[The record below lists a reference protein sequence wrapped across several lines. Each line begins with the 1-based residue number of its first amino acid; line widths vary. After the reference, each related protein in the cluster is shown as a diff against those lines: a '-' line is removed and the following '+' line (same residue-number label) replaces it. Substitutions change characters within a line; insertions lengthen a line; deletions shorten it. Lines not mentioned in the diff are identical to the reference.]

1 MRRKEIPRNQKG
13 NGILS
18 QLQNLT
24 KSFYSGAQEFEGEHH
39 AVSMDKN
46 NYGKTYQ
53 FVGPGTQI
61 KKRVERGDIG
71 LNDLDRTAKKHD
83 LAYYNNLED
92 YKNKKINK
100 DEFMSKIWQA
110 DDEFIRDAKNSH
122 DDPEMGNLSS
132 KLISLKKVGEK
143 THILPTTVFSGAGKK
158 RKKPI
163 DIDTMSVTSSNSSI
177 KNYSKNDNPAAKLI
191 LETLKNEEIRKQST
205 IRNGRGR
212 ERSKSKSR
220 KKSVSK
226 SRSRS
231 RSRSRNRKTQI
242 GGFAMAPILIP
253 LIASAAPEIIKGIYN
268 YFKGQKGSGFNETNI
283 EKQRDEL
290 LRMFL

>member
-1 MRRKEIPRNQKG
+1 MRRKDIPRNQKG
-13 NGILS
+13 NGVLS
-18 QLQNLT
+18 QLQNLS
-24 KSFYSGAQEFEGEHH
+24 KSFYTGAQEFDGEHH

-61 KKRVERGDIG
+61 KKRIERGDTG
-71 LNDLDRTAKKHD
+71 LNDLDKTAMRHD

-100 DEFMSKIWQA
+100 DEFMNKIWSA
-110 DDEFIRDAKNSH
+110 DDEFIRDSKNSR

-132 KLISLKKVGEK
+132 KLISLKKIGEK

-158 RKKPI
+158 RKKQIEI
-163 DIDTMSVTSSNSSI
+163 DVMSQTSSNNSV

-191 LETLKNEEIRKQST
+191 LETLKNEEIRKQNQPRRSRSRS
-205 IRNGRGR
+205 INRNR
-212 ERSKSKSR
+212 SKSR
-220 KKSVSK
+220 KKSK

-231 RSRSRNRKTQI
+231 RNKNQI
-242 GGFAMAPILIP
+242 GGFALAPILIP
-253 LIASAAPEIIKGIYN
+253 LLASAAPEIIKGVYN
-268 YFKGQKGSGFNETNI
+268 YFKGQKGTGFNETNT